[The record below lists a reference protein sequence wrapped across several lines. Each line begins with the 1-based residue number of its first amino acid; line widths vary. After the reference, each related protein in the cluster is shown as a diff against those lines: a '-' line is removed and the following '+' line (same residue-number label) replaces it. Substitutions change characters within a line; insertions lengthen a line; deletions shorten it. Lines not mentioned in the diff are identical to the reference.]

1 MKIFHTITSLDKGG
15 AENHLATLTIEQ
27 MKNKHKVFIF
37 ISKNSIYWINF
48 LKKKNI
54 KIFKSNYFNEK
65 SFLYKIIKLLFD
77 IIHLTKLI
85 NKHKPDII
93 HAHLPYMEIVT
104 FVSLFFLKY
113 KPKFI
118 ITKHVDS
125 DFFRGSRDQKKTFFG
140 SLTAKIIS
148 LKSEKVIAIS
158 HSVKK
163 FFVYNYFSIDKKKIK
178 VIYYGLDNLNILSGN
193 EKKFNFRTK
202 KLKNAIIIGSIAR
215 LVPQKSIHNLINS
228 LSLIKDINVK
238 LIIVGRGPL
247 KNTLL
252 NQANKLNVNSK
263 IIWIDFI
270 DNISNFYK
278 KIDIF
283 VLTSRFEGL
292 GLVFL
297 EAMLSK
303 KPVICSNSSAM
314 KEIVKNNYNGF
325 RVQPN
330 DPNKLSNAIIKFKKK
345 GIRNKFGLRGYKFVK
360 SNFSIMKMYKETQ
373 KIYLQK

>member
-1 MKIFHTITSLDKGG
+1 MKIFHAITSLDKGG
-15 AENHLATLTIEQ
+15 AENHLATLTTEQ
-27 MKNKHKVFIF
+27 IKNNNKVFIF
-37 ISKNSIYWINF
+37 ISKNSIYWVNY

-54 KIFKSNYFNEK
+54 KIFKSNYFNER
-65 SFLYKIIKLLFD
+65 SFLYKFVKLVID
-77 IIHLTKLI
+77 IIYLIKLI
-85 NKHKPDII
+85 NKHRPDIL

-118 ITKHVDS
+118 VTKHVDS
-125 DFFRGSRDQKKTFFG
+125 DFFRGSRDQNKTFFG
-140 SLTAKIIS
+140 SLLAKIIS
-148 LKSEKVIAIS
+148 LKTEKVIAIS

-163 FFVYNYFSIDKKKIK
+163 FFVYNFFSINKKKIK
-178 VIYYGLDNLNILSGN
+178 VIYYGLDNLNVFSRN
-193 EKKFNFRTK
+193 KKKFTFKVK
-202 KLKNAIIIGSIAR
+202 KSKNILIIGCIAR
-215 LVPQKSIHNLINS
+215 LVPQKSIHNLINY
-228 LSLIKDINVK
+228 LSIFRELNLK
-238 LIIVGRGPL
+238 LIIVGKGPL

-252 NQANKLNVNSK
+252 HQAKNLKVNSK
-263 IIWIDFI
+263 IIWFDFI
-270 DNISNFYK
+270 DDIKNFYK

-303 KPVICSNSSAM
+303 KPVICTNTSAM
-314 KEIVKNNYNGF
+314 REIVKNNYNGF
-325 RVQPN
+325 RVKAE
-330 DPNKLSNAIIKFKKK
+330 DPNELHKAIIKLKKK
-345 GIRNKFGLRGYKFVK
+345 NIRNKFGLRGYKFVK